1 MSLKAK
7 KSESAEAAAA
17 NAQATEQTK
26 QQKADSEKWWS
37 EGVRF
42 ECQGSG
48 QCCVSR
54 GQYGYVYLTLEDRQN
69 MGRLMKITTS
79 KFTRT
84 YCAKTDGVYHVKD
97 GPTPDCRFLKNNRC
111 EVYQARPM
119 QCRTWPFWPEVMAP
133 KSWAKEVA
141 AFCPGVGKGKLVD
154 AKTIRDT
161 LDKQIK
167 WEEDLTHGK

>member
-26 QQKADSEKWWS
+26 QQKADSKKWWS

-79 KFTRT
+79 EFTRKF
-84 YCAKTDGVYHVKD
+84 CAKTDGVYHVAD
-97 GPTPDCRFLKNNRC
+97 GPTPDCQFLKNNRC

-133 KSWAKEVA
+133 KAWAKEVA
-141 AFCPGVGKGKLVD
+141 AFCPGVGKGKVVD
-154 AKTIRDT
+154 AATIRET

-167 WEEDLTHGK
+167 WETDLTHGK